1 MYEIHCHQFRW
12 GRTKW
17 VSNPQTWMLYFAA
30 VNLLESFLGAYG
42 HIHPPW
48 VVGVCVV
55 VCMILSSNISGMA
68 FIHSVSVQ
76 ENFQVTNSLRMDPN
90 RTEDRTFKRNYYII
104 IWVEFGETL
113 HFDPVLKTGNRLGDV
128 QNGYHSHC
136 APIIQLSLLLFR
148 WKRKRINHVESVK
161 PCPCRSSL
169 SLLVVVVRF
178 LGHSPFEYY
187 NLCPHISVFPGLSYF
202 KACDAFGTFNLINW
216 FNLLGPKTTLRNMNW
231 KSSSARLL
239 LLLQVVLCGR
249 LGLLPTTT
257 LYSALK
263 SYECRRHWIYY
274 STDLND

>member
-1 MYEIHCHQFRW
+1 MKFTATSSGEVGPNEFRIRKPECSILQQSIYLKAFSVHMATYTHPGLW
-12 GRTKW
+12 GW
-17 VSNPQTWMLYFAA
+17 
-30 VNLLESFLGAYG
+30 
-42 HIHPPW
+42 
-48 VVGVCVV
+48 VGVCVV

-128 QNGYHSHC
+128 HNGYHSHC

-178 LGHSPFEYY
+178 LGQPVRI
-187 NLCPHISVFPGLSYF
+187 L
-202 KACDAFGTFNLINW
+202 
-216 FNLLGPKTTLRNMNW
+216 
-231 KSSSARLL
+231 
-239 LLLQVVLCGR
+239 
-249 LGLLPTTT
+249 
-257 LYSALK
+257 
-263 SYECRRHWIYY
+263 
-274 STDLND
+274 

>member
-1 MYEIHCHQFRW
+1 MSFESANLNALFCSSQFTWKLSRCIW
-12 GRTKW
+12 PSTYTHPGRKLG
-17 VSNPQTWMLYFAA
+17 VSGCVWLCAWSRAA
-30 VNLLESFLGAYG
+30 TSVAWHSFILFPYKRISKLPTVWEWIPTQHRTG
-42 HIHPPW
+42 HSNGII
-48 VVGVCVV
+48 
-55 VCMILSSNISGMA
+55 ILS
-68 FIHSVSVQ
+68 F
-76 ENFQVTNSLRMDPN
+76 EWSLG
-90 RTEDRTFKRNYYII
+90 KHY
-104 IWVEFGETL
+104 TL
-113 HFDPVLKTGNRLGDV
+113 ILCLKLGTDWADV
-128 QNGYHSHC
+128 QKGYHSHC

-169 SLLVVVVRF
+169 SLLVVVRF
-178 LGHSPFEYY
+178 SGADFKYY

-239 LLLQVVLCGR
+239 FLVVLCGR

-274 STDLND
+274 TTDLND